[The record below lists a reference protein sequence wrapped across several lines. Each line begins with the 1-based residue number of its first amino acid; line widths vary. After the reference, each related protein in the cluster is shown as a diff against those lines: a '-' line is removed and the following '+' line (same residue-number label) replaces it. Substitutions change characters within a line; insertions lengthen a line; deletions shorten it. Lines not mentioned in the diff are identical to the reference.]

1 VIDATTKA
9 VIVTRGTPNDNAN
22 IIQSR
27 ACSPPLP
34 TISIVT
40 ICKNAGATIGRTL
53 ESVIRCDYPH
63 LEYIIVDGGSTDDT
77 LERISRYRS
86 RVDKL
91 VSEPDQGI
99 SDALNKAVALTTGR
113 YHLVVHADDVLIP
126 ESLATL
132 GQGRGIDARVICG
145 SVLVM
150 KQGAAVRKFDP
161 DPLKLVRKMSVPHM
175 GALIRKDAWESAG
188 RYDTRRKIAMD
199 HLLMLRI
206 LMRFGVSAFSLV
218 DTVVANY
225 SLGGVSDRQVDLG
238 FREVRDNLIEEGL
251 GSLRA
256 NAAYLELR
264 VRSIIARA
272 IGKG

>member
-1 VIDATTKA
+1 
-9 VIVTRGTPNDNAN
+9 
-22 IIQSR
+22 
-27 ACSPPLP
+27 
-34 TISIVT
+34 
-40 ICKNAGATIGRTL
+40 
-53 ESVIRCDYPH
+53 
-63 LEYIIVDGGSTDDT
+63 
-77 LERISRYRS
+77 
-86 RVDKL
+86 
-91 VSEPDQGI
+91 
-99 SDALNKAVALTTGR
+99 
-113 YHLVVHADDVLIP
+113 
-126 ESLATL
+126 
-132 GQGRGIDARVICG
+132 
-145 SVLVM
+145 
-150 KQGAAVRKFDP
+150 
-161 DPLKLVRKMSVPHM
+161 
-175 GALIRKDAWESAG
+175 
-188 RYDTRRKIAMD
+188 MD